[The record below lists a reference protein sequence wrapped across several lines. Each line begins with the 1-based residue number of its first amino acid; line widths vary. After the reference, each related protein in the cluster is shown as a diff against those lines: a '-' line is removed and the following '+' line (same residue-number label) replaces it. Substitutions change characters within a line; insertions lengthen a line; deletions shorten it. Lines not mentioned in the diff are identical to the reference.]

1 MSGPAPLAAS
11 QSHALDPR
19 RWRALTLVSLAQFMV
34 ILDITVVNVALPS
47 IGQELSLG
55 RAGLTWIV
63 AAYTLAFGG
72 LMLLGGRLADLVGRR
87 RIFITGLLLFTI
99 ASMVSGASREG
110 TVLIIARAAQG
121 VGAALLSPAALAII
135 TTTFHGAE
143 RNRALGVW
151 AAIAAAG
158 SAVGVLLGGALTS
171 GPGWRWAFYINVPV
185 GLAVIAMIGSA
196 VDENRTDQRRERVDF
211 LGAGL
216 VTLSVALLIAGLI
229 GAGQIGW
236 TAPSTLTLIAAGS
249 VLLAVFIAVER
260 RHSAPLLRTE
270 LLARRNVSGG
280 VVTMLAASGLLIGAF
295 FLTSLVV
302 QRVLGMTALE
312 TGLAFLP
319 VAVATG
325 VGAHVGAHLVTRLGG
340 RGVALLG
347 FGMAAVGFGL
357 LASLP
362 ADAGIFSDVLPGFIL
377 SAAGLGAALVTA
389 TSTAL
394 AQIESHIAGMTS
406 GVINTAH
413 ELGAALGVG
422 FMSSL
427 LGASLPSFGVV
438 GGAGG
443 AYRAAA
449 IAAAVI
455 AVVTALVLPKGRLEL
470 GDEPIL
476 AH

>member
-1 MSGPAPLAAS
+1 MSSSTPLAAS
-11 QSHALDPR
+11 QPHALDPR
-19 RWRALTLVSLAQFMV
+19 RWQALTLVSLAQFMV

-87 RIFITGLLLFTI
+87 RIFITGLVLFTI
-99 ASMVSGASREG
+99 ASMVSGASWDG
-110 TVLIIARAAQG
+110 TALIVARAAQG

-171 GPGWRWAFYINVPV
+171 GPGWRWVFYINVPV
-185 GLAVIAMIGSA
+185 GVAVLAMVASA
-196 VDENRTDQRRERVDF
+196 VATDRPDQDRERIDF
-211 LGAGL
+211 LGAAL
-216 VTLSVALLIAGLI
+216 VTLSVALLISGLI
-229 GAGQIGW
+229 GAGEIGW
-236 TAPSTLTLIAAGS
+236 TAPSTLTLMAAGS
-249 VLLAVFIAVER
+249 VILAIFIAVER
-260 RHSAPLLRTE
+260 RHPAPLLRTE

-280 VVTMLAASGLLIGAF
+280 VLTMFTASGLLIGAF
-295 FLTSLVV
+295 FLTSLFV
-302 QRVLGMTALE
+302 QNVLGMTALE

-325 VGAHVGAHLVTRLGG
+325 AGAHVGAHLVTRLGS
-340 RGVALLG
+340 RAVAFLG
-347 FGMAAVGFGL
+347 FGMAAAGFAL
-357 LASLP
+357 LAALP
-362 ADAGIFSDVLPGFIL
+362 ADAGIFSDVLPGFTL
-377 SAAGLGAALVTA
+377 AAAGLGASLVTA

-394 AQIESHIAGMTS
+394 AQIEPHIAGMTS
-406 GVINTAH
+406 GVINTSH

-427 LGASLPSFGVV
+427 LGASLPSYGVV

-443 AYRAAA
+443 AYMAAA
-449 IAAAVI
+449 IAAGVV
-455 AVVTALVLPKGRLEL
+455 AVVTAVVLPKGRLEL